1 MNLQP
6 RSLTQPRTGH
16 QLLKEWTRISD
27 VDSHSAPERHR
38 IIEDALK
45 CISEVDEWALR
56 HSAYRLDA
64 EVRYFTDLLTWLDD
78 PARGG
83 A

>member
-1 MNLQP
+1 VGERKPQTWLASVLEIAGGCFGAM
-6 RSLTQPRTGH
+6 
-16 QLLKEWTRISD
+16 ISGP
-27 VDSHSAPERHR
+27 SMPG
-38 IIEDALK
+38 LGN
-45 CISEVDEWALR
+45 SEVDEWALR

-64 EVRYFTDLLTWLDD
+64 EVRYFTDLLAWLDD